1 MQNKGQFY
9 HKFTMLGNKWQ
20 LKQAE
25 MLAIMVSA
33 LWHIMA
39 LAGHVSSLGAL
50 NSTELMLSANMLRKF
65 WWYVNFHPQERLVM
79 NLCKIL
85 VLSRLLP
92 VPLHVDVTPRSPGVS
107 SFLHVVL
114 FLPLWC
120 CLPLLTVSPLAAK
133 RQDVPI
139 LLVAVVGAAPGR
151 APQT

>member
-1 MQNKGQFY
+1 M
-9 HKFTMLGNKWQ
+9 H
-20 LKQAE
+20 
-25 MLAIMVSA
+25 
-33 LWHIMA
+33 
-39 LAGHVSSLGAL
+39 
-50 NSTELMLSANMLRKF
+50 
-65 WWYVNFHPQERLVM
+65 
-79 NLCKIL
+79 LCKIL